1 MKRLLVLFLIGSGAI
16 AVALPL
22 HAQEHRDAGGI
33 TYALFGWHG
42 IEEHLNHLNRM
53 VGHVRWQMGRY
64 RADGAI
70 RRDFDQIR
78 REVNGVNERY
88 RESGHQRRELLRQI
102 EDLHARLHQL
112 EVRMRVRD
120 KDCYNWR

>member
-1 MKRLLVLFLIGSGAI
+1 MKKLLLLFLIGSSII
-16 AVALPL
+16 AATLPL
-22 HAQEHRDAGGI
+22 QAQEHRDLGRV
-33 TYALFGWHG
+33 TYSFFGWHG

-53 VGHVRWQMGRY
+53 VGHVRWQMGIY
-64 RADGAI
+64 HADGAI

-88 RESGHQRRELLRQI
+88 RENGHHRRELLRQI

-120 KDCYNWR
+120 KDYYGWR